1 MKLKWLILPLAIL
14 SLVACGG
21 GGGGGGSADNSTT
34 PIAGGSGGSGSSGSG
49 DSSGSGSGGTGGT
62 TTSDLVSD
70 STSTLQ
76 DALDNVTGISTG
88 QATTIA
94 EAAAAQ
100 IEADGHS
107 DSDNASEVLPS
118 MLSGTM
124 TGIGE
129 LGLTDADLINSL
141 VEQSITT
148 IMGLLGDDAG
158 TARLLRSAGRS
169 FEETQSLLEILVNT
183 AVAGLEKTKLPK
195 ASLGAGVGK
204 VVSAVVS
211 NLDKAK
217 VPSDNVSAAMSSV
230 VTKSMEGLENF
241 PADVDLGD
249 SVDQIT
255 SNAISGAGNLASRDA
270 NINLSESVGTAVSSV
285 VKNLDKAKVESADVA
300 AKVESVVSK
309 SMESLENFAATDL
322 TDTVDQITQSAI
334 AGTKELKKT
343 KTDIDLGESVG
354 KVVSSVVKNL
364 KKAKVNSAD
373 VSASVERVVS
383 KSMESLEDGGLTA
396 EEVNASVQK
405 ITDGAVQGAGDLAKD
420 DETIKASL
428 GTVISTVAK
437 STTENLA
444 NLVSEEQLEAV
455 KAAIQSTLDNSTKV
469 VVVLVYVEAEREAQ
483 TTALQEKANEGATQG
498 SASLDA
504 RCESPFNDNRKIP
517 GGKSVTAYEAESVAF
532 GETCQEEERLCTD
545 GVLDGTYTFK
555 NCKVRKPEACEFA
568 GKPIQ
573 HGQSVNAYFK
583 EIVAFGQECQVVER
597 ECNNGTLGGNV
608 SYNFDSCQ
616 VEAAKSCSL
625 NGVEYAH
632 GEEVT
637 FYKAALVPNGQTCES
652 QTVTCEN
659 GVLGNTFT
667 ELECKV
673 EEPVVEASCELDGKT
688 VASGK
693 TIEAFL
699 TKTVPSGSTC
709 ESTTLSCSDGT
720 LSGEEGYDFATCT
733 EEEPVVEASCE
744 LDGQTVASGETII
757 AYLASQ
763 AETCESEERSCT
775 NGALSGSFEFGNCT
789 TISTGTPQGVFCSAP
804 GDASCQA
811 ADVARFGQ
819 VKFGK

>member
-76 DALDNVTGISTG
+76 GALDNVTGISTE

-217 VPSDNVSAAMSSV
+217 VPSDNVSAAMGSV
-230 VTKSMEGLENF
+230 VTKSMESLENF

-444 NLVSEEQLEAV
+444 NLVSEERAV
-455 KAAIQSTLDNSTKV
+455 
-469 VVVLVYVEAEREAQ
+469 
-483 TTALQEKANEGATQG
+483 
-498 SASLDA
+498 
-504 RCESPFNDNRKIP
+504 
-517 GGKSVTAYEAESVAF
+517 
-532 GETCQEEERLCTD
+532 
-545 GVLDGTYTFK
+545 
-555 NCKVRKPEACEFA
+555 
-568 GKPIQ
+568 
-573 HGQSVNAYFK
+573 
-583 EIVAFGQECQVVER
+583 
-597 ECNNGTLGGNV
+597 
-608 SYNFDSCQ
+608 
-616 VEAAKSCSL
+616 
-625 NGVEYAH
+625 
-632 GEEVT
+632 
-637 FYKAALVPNGQTCES
+637 
-652 QTVTCEN
+652 
-659 GVLGNTFT
+659 
-667 ELECKV
+667 
-673 EEPVVEASCELDGKT
+673 
-688 VASGK
+688 
-693 TIEAFL
+693 
-699 TKTVPSGSTC
+699 
-709 ESTTLSCSDGT
+709 
-720 LSGEEGYDFATCT
+720 
-733 EEEPVVEASCE
+733 
-744 LDGQTVASGETII
+744 
-757 AYLASQ
+757 
-763 AETCESEERSCT
+763 
-775 NGALSGSFEFGNCT
+775 
-789 TISTGTPQGVFCSAP
+789 
-804 GDASCQA
+804 
-811 ADVARFGQ
+811 
-819 VKFGK
+819 